1 MYLDSLNDIPFLEY
15 NIRACIGSDSSV
27 WVSLT
32 GKGIRRYSYKT
43 DQFIPVHL
51 QGLDADWLTSIVDLG
66 QRDGLQYLLGRD
78 GKLACTVNDRL
89 VFSKQLIDEH
99 KLSFHKFL
107 RIGERYFLAVV
118 NTDKKLLLY
127 DLADIEKDPH
137 ILKLGNIS
145 VSTLSESSNH
155 TAIWIGSES
164 GDILKVLPTSNGF
177 VVNTMNAFF
186 PTFSKARI
194 KILSIQVFHC
204 HPKDVE
210 RVKGAKG
217 A

>member
-1 MYLDSLNDIPFLEY
+1 MNTHS
-15 NIRACIGSDSSV
+15 A
-27 WVSLT
+27 
-32 GKGIRRYSYKT
+32 
-43 DQFIPVHL
+43 
-51 QGLDADWLTSIVDLG
+51 
-66 QRDGLQYLLGRD
+66 
-78 GKLACTVNDRL
+78 
-89 VFSKQLIDEH
+89 
-99 KLSFHKFL
+99 FHKFL

-118 NTDKKLLLY
+118 NTDKKLLLF

-177 VVNTMNAFF
+177 VVSTMNAFF

-194 KILSIQVFHC
+194 KILSIQETKQDIVWVGTDGDGVYKFFTR
-204 HPKDVE
+204 PKAFYSITEGNPRWVSFRIASSGLFTRTVLAFISEHGEVD
-210 RVKGAKG
+210 
-217 A
+217 